1 MPGSV
6 AGNGAA
12 EDYDVNKQSELV
24 GVTER
29 LHQVGDQERGFL

>member
-6 AGNGAA
+6 AGTSAA
-12 EDYDVNKQSELV
+12 KDYDVNKQSELV